1 MTTDVDSKVQI
12 VVADDHTILV
22 DGVVQILSKNPNYHV
37 VATANNGK
45 EVIAILKR
53 HAVDI
58 IIMDISMP
66 EMDGIE
72 ATQIVTD
79 HFNPTKVLIMSMHNN
94 QGYIQ
99 NAIKAGASGYI
110 LKNTTPEEMQEA
122 ITRVMEGGSYFSLD
136 VSASMAKSMLGVAKE
151 KKIIKIS
158 SKEKQ
163 LLKLLSEG
171 YTSDEIADRME
182 TSQYTINAYRRNLV
196 IKFEV
201 KNVTQLIA
209 VAIKEGFLL

>member
-1 MTTDVDSKVQI
+1 MTENIESKINI
-12 VVADDHTILV
+12 VVADDHRILA
-22 DGVVQILSKNPNYHV
+22 DGVVQILSKNPTYNV
-37 VATANNGK
+37 VATAKNGK
-45 EVIAILKR
+45 EVIDLLKR
-53 HAVDI
+53 HKVDI
-58 IIMDISMP
+58 ILMDINMP

-72 ATQIVTD
+72 ATQIVTE
-79 HFNPTKVLIMSMHNN
+79 HFNPTKVLIMSMHNKE
-94 QGYIQ
+94 GYIQ

-122 ITRVMEGGSYFSLD
+122 ISRVLEGGSYFSLD
-136 VSASMAKSMLGVAKE
+136 VSATMASSMRGITQE

-171 YTSDEIADRME
+171 YTSDEISERME
-182 TSQYTINAYRRNLV
+182 TSQHTINAYRRNLV
-196 IKFEV
+196 IKFDV

-209 VAIKEGFLL
+209 VAIKDGFLL